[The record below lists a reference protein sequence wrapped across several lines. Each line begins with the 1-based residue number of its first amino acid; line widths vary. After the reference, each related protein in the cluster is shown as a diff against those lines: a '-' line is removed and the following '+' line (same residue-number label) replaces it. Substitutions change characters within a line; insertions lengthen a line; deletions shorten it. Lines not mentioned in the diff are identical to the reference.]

1 MSFIL
6 IFPTHLSCSRVMRWT
21 KCHIDQNTRH
31 NKRFNMRTDL
41 ESVGGHI
48 KGDSKRVQTES
59 TCALMFNTLSDCG
72 VIVEKN
78 RRK

>member
-1 MSFIL
+1 M
-6 IFPTHLSCSRVMRWT
+6 H
-21 KCHIDQNTRH
+21 
-31 NKRFNMRTDL
+31 TDL

-48 KGDSKRVQTES
+48 KGDLKRVQTES
-59 TCALMFNTLSDCG
+59 TCALMFNTLSDCE